1 MTDELTQV
9 KTPEHSTKPF
19 FNLLK
24 VAQNKNRQIPD
35 DQK

>member
-1 MTDELTQV
+1 MTNELTQV
-9 KTPEHSTKPF
+9 KTFEHSAEPF